1 MPERMAGEAPDSSGN
16 AGREDAECVYLGE
29 GIFCCFLDMLDLHRD
44 SLMKQRL
51 TATATACFRCCME
64 EEYEFGV
71 GVSSVCFG
79 EEGIRHAYQQAREMI
94 KINFY
99 EEAGILYYGDSPEI
113 GKVLPREA
121 QELSDR
127 AAEFV
132 KCRQY
137 EAMED
142 GFRKVL
148 HICRMRHTDPR
159 LILHWLKAMDERLG
173 IGRGQEEYAGI
184 IGAGQLMEICEDYR
198 QRLFT
203 RQPREIPEH
212 AGTSVRRVVDYLQ
225 AHYKEQI
232 GLSEAAELNPAYLS
246 FLFKQEMG
254 GGSLHICWS
263 FGWSMRRR
271 CLAIQMIRSRPWQ
284 AGRASTIITIFPR
297 HSRR

>member
-1 MPERMAGEAPDSSGN
+1 
-16 AGREDAECVYLGE
+16 
-29 GIFCCFLDMLDLHRD
+29 
-44 SLMKQRL
+44 
-51 TATATACFRCCME
+51 ME

-232 GLSEAAELNPAYLS
+232 GLSEAAEAAGLNPAYLS

-254 GGSLHICWS
+254 VGFSAYLLELRMEYAKALLGNTNDKIK
-263 FGWSMRRR
+263 
-271 CLAIQMIRSRPWQ
+271 AVASR
-284 AGRASTIITIFPR
+284 AGFNDYHYFSKAFKKMNGCSPVEYRKRI
-297 HSRR
+297 